1 MVARGRSPKPLQNTV
16 GPRILHACPSIAS
29 GADRTALTA
38 TGLSGAPGGR
48 GILGADPVR
57 SSCEEDQSI
66 GPVGARPATSTPF
79 SAAERTLGLDLWRC
93 FVADYSRESP
103 PWRLRRWLISFLYN
117 SALILSTADT
127 YTHPLNV
134 ALRATG
140 TDVKMQELLIVPCTI
155 PCNGSGGMEA
165 IRRPENGTSTC
176 PPGPRSNGRSQGS
189 IRPIQPYSARRWANN
204 RSRAAH

>member
-1 MVARGRSPKPLQNTV
+1 MCYVDFGYSGALPLSSQSQLPPPHPSVDMRCFPPGYVWMVARGRSPKPLQNTV

-66 GPVGARPATSTPF
+66 GPVGARQASSTPF

-93 FVADYSRESP
+93 FGADYSRESP
-103 PWRLRRWLISFLYN
+103 PGGCS
-117 SALILSTADT
+117 
-127 YTHPLNV
+127 
-134 ALRATG
+134 
-140 TDVKMQELLIVPCTI
+140 DV
-155 PCNGSGGMEA
+155 G
-165 IRRPENGTSTC
+165 
-176 PPGPRSNGRSQGS
+176 
-189 IRPIQPYSARRWANN
+189 
-204 RSRAAH
+204 